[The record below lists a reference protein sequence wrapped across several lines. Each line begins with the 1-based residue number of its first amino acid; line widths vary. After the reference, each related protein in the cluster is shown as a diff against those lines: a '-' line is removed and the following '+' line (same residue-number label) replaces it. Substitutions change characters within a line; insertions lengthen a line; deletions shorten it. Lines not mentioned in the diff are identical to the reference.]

1 MSNRSSAEEKF
12 ARLISDSAQQIWAAG
27 LGALSMAEKEG
38 SKMFEHLARLGETLE
53 SNTRRTASAAS
64 DTVSGAKTTASET
77 WDKLEDMFELRVA
90 RALNSMQIPTARDIR
105 ELSVRVDELSRSVD
119 ELCRKQPGKKTQAG
133 AKKKHSKKKS
143 GKGKKGGKKA
153 GDKKS

>member
-1 MSNRSSAEEKF
+1 MSKRSSAEERI

-90 RALNSMQIPTARDIR
+90 RALNSMQIPTARDIQ

-119 ELCRKQPGKKTQAG
+119 ELCRKQPKKKQGAGKKQR
-133 AKKKHSKKKS
+133 SKKKSGKTS
-143 GKGKKGGKKA
+143 GKGKKGGKK
-153 GDKKS
+153 S